1 MNNHLSIVLT
11 ELVREISFKID
22 KIGVFHRCF
31 GRVKTSKSIND
42 KILKKNYSIL
52 DKKMQDLYGI
62 RITLYFFDD
71 IDIVKNY
78 LKREYNFL
86 SEEIDVNN
94 DETFKATRVNLI
106 FRLGDASALDA
117 SIALKSYT
125 PHADLIDNT
134 FELQIRTVFSEG
146 WHEVEHDFR
155 YKNKDAWEKQET
167 LSRVLNGIYASLET
181 NDWSIVSILDKMAY
195 FHYEERNWSMMI
207 ANKFRLRL
215 VSDVL
220 SQSLKSI
227 LDCDYVLAKKILKIS
242 RADLLQKISHPKMSL
257 PLTINNIIFIINAC
271 WLKQSSITECQ
282 GELVNDILKKCYN
295 Y

>member
-1 MNNHLSIVLT
+1 MDNHLSIILND
-11 ELVREISFKID
+11 LIKEISFKID
-22 KIGVFHRCF
+22 KIGVFYRCF
-31 GRVKTSKSIND
+31 GRVKNFKSIND
-42 KILKKNYSIL
+42 KMVKKDYFTTG
-52 DKKMQDLYGI
+52 KKMQDLYGI

-78 LKREYNFL
+78 LKREYSFV
-86 SEEIDVNN
+86 SEEIDINN
-94 DETFKATRVNLI
+94 EQTFKATRVNLI
-106 FRLGDASALDA
+106 FRLGDASTLDA
-117 SIALKSYT
+117 SMVLKSYT

-215 VSDVL
+215 VNDIL
-220 SQSLKSI
+220 SESIKSI
-227 LDCDYVLAKKILKIS
+227 LDRDHILAKKILKIS

-257 PLTINNIIFIINAC
+257 PLTINNIIYIINEC
-271 WLKQSSITECQ
+271 WLKQSSIAEYQ